1 MGLRKDLKVLS
12 VKESAAR
19 KGSVA
24 VRICRSCHPFS
35 ETKMS
40 QTKGMTHV
48 SDSIHLKVIRPLSMV
63 VG

>member
-1 MGLRKDLKVLS
+1 MARVELRFMVTAAFERDVLQF
-12 VKESAAR
+12 E
-19 KGSVA
+19 SVA
-24 VRICRSCHPFS
+24 RAILFLKQ
-35 ETKMS
+35 KMS

>member
-1 MGLRKDLKVLS
+1 MVTAAFERDVLQF
-12 VKESAAR
+12 E
-19 KGSVA
+19 SVA
-24 VRICRSCHPFS
+24 RAILFLKQ
-35 ETKMS
+35 KMS